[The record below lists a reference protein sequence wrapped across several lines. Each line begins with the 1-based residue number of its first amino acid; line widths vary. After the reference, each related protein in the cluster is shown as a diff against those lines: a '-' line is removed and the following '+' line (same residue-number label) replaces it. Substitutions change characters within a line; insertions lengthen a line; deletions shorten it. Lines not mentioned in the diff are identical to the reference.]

1 MDNSINEIPS
11 LPGSLN
17 PDFTSEASSTAS
29 DSSFDP
35 VGEDEEDENYPPMV
49 ENKIQLTAKEFN
61 GLLNKIAN
69 FEVTIKN
76 MNLKLSNN
84 ENRIKGNDLSFI
96 QT

>member
-17 PDFTSEASSTAS
+17 PDFTSEASSAAAS
-29 DSSFDP
+29 DSSSFDP
-35 VGEDEEDENYPPMV
+35 IGQGEEDEYSPMV
-49 ENKIQLTAKEFN
+49 ENTKIQLTAKEFN

-84 ENRIKGNDLSFI
+84 ENRIKGSDL
-96 QT
+96 

>member
-17 PDFTSEASSTAS
+17 PDFTSEASSAAS

-35 VGEDEEDENYPPMV
+35 VGQDEEDEYSPMV
-49 ENKIQLTAKEFN
+49 ENTKIQLTAKEFN

-76 MNLKLSNN
+76 MNLKLSKN
-84 ENRIKGNDLSFI
+84 ENRIKGNDLWHH
-96 QT
+96 Q